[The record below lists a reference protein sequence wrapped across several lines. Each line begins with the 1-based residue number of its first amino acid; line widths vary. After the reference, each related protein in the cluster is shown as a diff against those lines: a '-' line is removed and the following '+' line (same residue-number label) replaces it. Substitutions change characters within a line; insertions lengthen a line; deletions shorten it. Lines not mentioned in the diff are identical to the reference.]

1 MIANR
6 DNADHKDP
14 ETWPMTCV
22 TRRMSTAS
30 ATLPTVNVR
39 PDTGGAIAAKP
50 SGGHGQGAFS
60 RVFHEILDIINPLQ
74 HIPIVSTIY
83 RHLTGDTID
92 PVAKVAG
99 GALFGGMIGLGLS
112 VADVAVEEA
121 TGKDVGDHIWAL
133 FDGDSDKGGKATAI
147 AAAPTAART
156 RIAQADDRVW
166 FPAFP
171 AGAMHPAALSYPA
184 GAIQKPAT
192 ANSTTPATAMAAT
205 AQDAATPPTAPQ
217 AQTAQAKSAA
227 GGTGAIPQMN
237 QATFDALIRSFGN
250 KAVAGI
256 TPAAPDDRKQGPRDA
271 AGQPT
276 DTLGAGF
283 AQRAPGAGFTQRAPG
298 AGLTQRAPSAGF
310 TQRAPGAQAAQPAPA
325 ASAAPGAWSNPNLNA
340 AKSGY
345 AGALK
350 AMEAALD
357 RYQAQ
362 GGRIPPAMP
371 ILRGQ
376 PGI

>member
-1 MIANR
+1 
-6 DNADHKDP
+6 
-14 ETWPMTCV
+14 
-22 TRRMSTAS
+22 MSVAS
-30 ATLPTVNVR
+30 ATLPTVSVQA
-39 PDTGGAIAAKP
+39 DTGGAAAKP
-50 SGGHGQGAFS
+50 SRSNGQSGFS

-112 VADVAVEEA
+112 VADVAVQEA

-133 FDGDSDKGGKATAI
+133 FDGDSDKSGRATA
-147 AAAPTAART
+147 TAATTGAKT
-156 RIAQADDRVW
+156 RIAQTDDRVW

-171 AGAMHPAALSYPA
+171 AGAIRPAALSYPA
-184 GAIQKPAT
+184 STTAKPAT
-192 ANSTTPATAMAAT
+192 ADTTKPAAT
-205 AQDAATPPTAPQ
+205 QATPISPIAPTNAPISPVTPTTAP
-217 AQTAQAKSAA
+217 A
-227 GGTGAIPQMN
+227 GGSTGTIPQMD
-237 QATFDALIRSFGN
+237 QATFDALVRSFGG

-256 TPAAPDDRKQGPRDA
+256 TPAAPDDRKQGPHDA

-283 AQRAPGAGFTQRAPG
+283 AQRAPGAQI
-298 AGLTQRAPSAGF
+298 
-310 TQRAPGAQAAQPAPA
+310 AQATPATQ
-325 ASAAPGAWSNPNLNA
+325 ASQAGPEAWSNPNLNA

-362 GGRIPPAMP
+362 GGRIPPAAAIP
-371 ILRGQ
+371 RGQ
-376 PGI
+376 PAI

>member
-1 MIANR
+1 
-6 DNADHKDP
+6 
-14 ETWPMTCV
+14 
-22 TRRMSTAS
+22 MSTAAAS
-30 ATLPTVNVR
+30 LPNISVQA
-39 PDTGGAIAAKP
+39 DAGGAPVAKP
-50 SGGHGQGAFS
+50 SRSHGQSGFS

-121 TGKDVGDHIWAL
+121 TGKDVGDHVWAM
-133 FDGDSDKGGKATAI
+133 FDHASGKADKPTAV
-147 AAAPTAART
+147 AAAPAAAKTRT
-156 RIAQADDRVW
+156 AQADDRVW

-171 AGAMHPAALSYPA
+171 AGAIHPAALSYPTSMTA
-184 GAIQKPAT
+184 KPAT
-192 ANSTTPATAMAAT
+192 ADSASAAVTRTATTQDTATPASG
-205 AQDAATPPTAPQ
+205 PQ
-217 AQTAQAKSAA
+217 AQAQTKTTTA
-227 GGTGAIPQMN
+227 GAVPQMD
-237 QATFDALIRSFGN
+237 QATFDALVRSFGN

-256 TPAAPDDRKQGPRDA
+256 TPAAPDNRERGPRDA

-276 DTLGAGF
+276 DTLGATSTR
-283 AQRAPGAGFTQRAPG
+283 RAPTR
-298 AGLTQRAPSAGF
+298 
-310 TQRAPGAQAAQPAPA
+310 AAQG
-325 ASAAPGAWSNPNLNA
+325 APGAWSNPNLNA
-340 AKSGY
+340 ARNGY

-362 GGRIPPAMP
+362 GGRIPPPPAM
-371 ILRGQ
+371 L
-376 PGI
+376 PGRPAI

>member
-1 MIANR
+1 
-6 DNADHKDP
+6 
-14 ETWPMTCV
+14 
-22 TRRMSTAS
+22 MSTAS
-30 ATLPTVNVR
+30 ATLPTVNVQA
-39 PDTGGAIAAKP
+39 DTGRTAAKP

-133 FDGDSDKGGKATAI
+133 FDGDSDKGGKQTAI
-147 AAAPTAART
+147 AAAPAATTAART
-156 RIAQADDRVW
+156 RVAQADDRVW

-184 GAIQKPAT
+184 GATAKPAT
-192 ANSTTPATAMAAT
+192 ANSTAPATAQAAAQSPAAPTMAST
-205 AQDAATPPTAPQ
+205 GDR
-217 AQTAQAKSAA
+217 
-227 GGTGAIPQMN
+227 TGAIPQMN
-237 QATFDALIRSFGN
+237 QATFDALIRSFGT

-256 TPAAPDDRKQGPRDA
+256 TPAAPDDRRQGPRDA

-283 AQRAPGAGFTQRAPG
+283 AQRT
-298 AGLTQRAPSAGF
+298 PS
-310 TQRAPGAQAAQPAPA
+310 PQAAQPTPT

-340 AKSGY
+340 ARSGY